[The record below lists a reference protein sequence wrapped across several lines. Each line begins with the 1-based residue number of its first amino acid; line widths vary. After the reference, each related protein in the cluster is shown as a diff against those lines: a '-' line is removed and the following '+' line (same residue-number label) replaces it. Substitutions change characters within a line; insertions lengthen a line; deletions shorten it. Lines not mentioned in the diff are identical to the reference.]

1 MCVATDKPIIYF
13 NLGQRNLFNEAE
25 ELLKKRAFWVDVDF
39 DKDLSSQINRAI
51 KDFNSR
57 KKNYI
62 NHYTEKYSL
71 SKNTNTE
78 IDALENILNS
88 A

>member
-1 MCVATDKPIIYF
+1 MNKYDFYILDYVSTASALCVATDKPIIYF

-57 KKNYI
+57 KKKI
-62 NHYTEKYSL
+62 
-71 SKNTNTE
+71 
-78 IDALENILNS
+78 I
-88 A
+88 